1 MTKCHWWAFVRTL
14 GIWLC
19 GSRSCDTYIS
29 RSNIRHAKKKVN
41 TDEYSGIRRVTQLDT
56 GKKTGNNYVH
66 LTKTAAQAC
75 DP

>member
-1 MTKCHWWAFVRTL
+1 MVLVAVIHIYHVPIFDML
-14 GIWLC
+14 
-19 GSRSCDTYIS
+19 
-29 RSNIRHAKKKVN
+29 KKKVN
-41 TDEYSGIRRVTQLDT
+41 TDEYSGIRRVAQLDT